1 MPILVLFVIALAVG
15 CIVFLLG
22 RAYPT
27 PVIGQEP
34 AEAVGEK
41 LGREALRHRWLARVV
56 RGRLDPTTAT
66 GLALTVALAGA
77 VVGGIL
83 IGMLAYLMRTN
94 AELLR
99 VDRSVGQWEVDHGTS
114 WSTHALQFVTD
125 LGGTYVVVAVMVVVG
140 IVEYLRAPNRWVP
153 VFLVT
158 VVVGE
163 TVLVGIIKE
172 ALDRARPTFNP
183 AAASLGPSFPSGHSA
198 TAAALYA
205 AVALVIARKKR
216 HEVRA
221 FVAACAAAIAVAV
234 ACSRVL
240 LGVHWLSDAI
250 AGLAFGWS
258 WFAICA
264 IAFGGRFLTFGA
276 PIEKAKRMAESAAN
290 ATKAESGKGRSSTP
304 VHD

>member
-1 MPILVLFVIALAVG
+1 MPILALFLIALAAG
-15 CIVFLLG
+15 CSVFLLG
-22 RAYPT
+22 KAYPT

-34 AEAVGEK
+34 AQAVGEK
-41 LGREALRHRWLARVV
+41 LGREAIRHRWLGRLV
-56 RGRLDPTTAT
+56 RGRLDPATAT
-66 GLALTVALAGA
+66 GLALTVALAIA
-77 VVGGIL
+77 VVGGVL

-99 VDRSVGQWEVDHGTS
+99 VDRSVGQWELEHGTS
-114 WSTHALQFVTD
+114 SSTQALQFVTD
-125 LGGTYVVVAVMVVVG
+125 LGGTYMVVAMLVVVG
-140 IVEYLRAPNRWVP
+140 IVEYFRAPNRWIP
-153 VFLVT
+153 IFLVT

-163 TVLVGIIKE
+163 TVLVGIIKQ

-205 AVALVIARKKR
+205 ALALVIARGKSR
-216 HEVRA
+216 NVRA
-221 FVAACAAAIAVAV
+221 FLAGCAAAIAVGV

-240 LGVHWLSDAI
+240 LGVHWLSDAV
-250 AGLAFGWS
+250 AGMAFGWS

-276 PIEKAKRMAESAAN
+276 PVETAKRMAKSGMN
-290 ATKAESGKGRSSTP
+290 ATKAGSRRGRASTSI
-304 VHD
+304 HN